1 MDVLVTYDIATV
13 GREGE
18 RRLAQVAAICERYG
32 TRVQQSVFECRLD
45 AASLERLKGELLDVI
60 EAAEDQIDIY
70 RFDRAVNDIR
80 TTLGRSQPRGGAGS
94 WIFGP
99 TPNRR

>member
-13 GREGE
+13 SREGE

-45 AASLERLKGELLDVI
+45 RASLEHLKGELLDI
-60 EAAEDQIDIY
+60 MDPGEDQIDIY
-70 RFDRAVNDIR
+70 RFDRAVDEVR
-80 TTLGRSQPRGGAGS
+80 TSLGRSQVRRGAGS
-94 WIFGP
+94 WIFGS
-99 TPNRR
+99 TPNLR